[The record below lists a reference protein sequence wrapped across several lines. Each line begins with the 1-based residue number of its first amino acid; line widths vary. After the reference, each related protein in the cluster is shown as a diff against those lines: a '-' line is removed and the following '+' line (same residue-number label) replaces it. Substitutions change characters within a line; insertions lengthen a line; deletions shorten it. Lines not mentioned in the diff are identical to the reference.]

1 VVRFDKAMSEPK
13 NQLYYGD
20 NLDVLRRY
28 IPAESV
34 DLIYLDPPFN
44 SRQDYNVLF
53 AEKDGK
59 ESSSQIRAFEDTWEW
74 NIEAEQAY
82 MDVVE
87 KGGRVADALRSFRAF
102 LNGSDMLAYLA
113 MMAPRLIELR
123 RVLKETGSIYLHC
136 DPTASHYLKILMD
149 AVFGPQSFRNEI
161 VWKRQSAHSDATRFG
176 SVHDVVLFYAKG
188 SEPFWK
194 TQYQPY
200 DPKYVEQYYRYE
212 DEDGRKFMSGDL
224 GTAGLQGGGYEY
236 EWKGIVR
243 LWRVPLATMER
254 LEAEKRIF
262 YTRNGIPRIKRY
274 LDESKGMPAQDWW
287 SDIESL
293 RSWAVERLGYP
304 TQKPEALLER
314 ILIASSEK
322 GDVVL
327 DPFCG
332 CGTTVQVAERLHRR
346 WIGIDIT
353 HLAIGLI
360 KQRLSDSFGIEIRN
374 SYKVIGEPTDYE
386 GAALLATEDKYQ
398 FQWWALG
405 QVGARP
411 TEQKKGADRGV
422 DGRLYF
428 FDDNSGIS
436 KQIIF
441 SVKAGKVSSPQV
453 RDLVGVLTNEKA
465 EIGVF
470 ITFEKPTQ
478 PMLAAAATAGF
489 YTSSDG
495 TKYPRIQ
502 ILTIEQ
508 ILKGT
513 QPKYPLHRADA
524 TFKKAPKARA
534 SIRQSSLLPFINAG
548 D

>member
-1 VVRFDKAMSEPK
+1 
-13 NQLYYGD
+13 
-20 NLDVLRRY
+20 
-28 IPAESV
+28 
-34 DLIYLDPPFN
+34 
-44 SRQDYNVLF
+44 
-53 AEKDGK
+53 
-59 ESSSQIRAFEDTWEW
+59 
-74 NIEAEQAY
+74 
-82 MDVVE
+82 
-87 KGGRVADALRSFRAF
+87 
-102 LNGSDMLAYLA
+102 
-113 MMAPRLIELR
+113 
-123 RVLKETGSIYLHC
+123 
-136 DPTASHYLKILMD
+136 
-149 AVFGPQSFRNEI
+149 
-161 VWKRQSAHSDATRFG
+161 
-176 SVHDVVLFYAKG
+176 
-188 SEPFWK
+188 
-194 TQYQPY
+194 
-200 DPKYVEQYYRYE
+200 
-212 DEDGRKFMSGDL
+212 
-224 GTAGLQGGGYEY
+224 
-236 EWKGIVR
+236 
-243 LWRVPLATMER
+243 MER